1 MSHCWSGR
9 VSVVCRSCP
18 SGVPV
23 VSRGVPVVL
32 QCVSGVPVVSGGWCP
47 SRVPVVSQWRLV
59 VLQWCPVVSRWLV
72 SQWCLEGVPVLFQW
86 CPGHVPCFLGPG
98 DVPPSGVPVVSG
110 VPRGGVPVPTTISE
124 NLRLRGGWCSAG
136 EVVAGVAVV
145 WCRSVI
151 RSVF

>member
-9 VSVVCRSCP
+9 VSVVCRWCP

-23 VSRGVPVVL
+23 VSRGVPVRL
-32 QCVSGVPVVSGGWCP
+32 QCVQWCPGGVCP
-47 SRVPVVSQWRLV
+47 SRVPLVSQWRLV
-59 VLQWCPVVSRWLV
+59 VFQWCPVVSPWLV

-86 CPGHVPCFLGPG
+86 CPGRVPCFLGPG
-98 DVPPSGVPVVSG
+98 GVPPSGVGVPVVSG

-136 EVVAGVAVV
+136 EVVGGVAVGR
-145 WCRSVI
+145 CRSVI